1 MTITDP
7 DDMDLQAALR
17 HYADCLTVV
26 DNAVEADV
34 VIRLMRDAADCID
47 ELEERR

>member
-1 MTITDP
+1 MSV

-17 HYADCLTVV
+17 HYADRFDHDAEMAELCAL
-26 DNAVEADV
+26 
-34 VIRLMRDAADCID
+34 LRDAADRID